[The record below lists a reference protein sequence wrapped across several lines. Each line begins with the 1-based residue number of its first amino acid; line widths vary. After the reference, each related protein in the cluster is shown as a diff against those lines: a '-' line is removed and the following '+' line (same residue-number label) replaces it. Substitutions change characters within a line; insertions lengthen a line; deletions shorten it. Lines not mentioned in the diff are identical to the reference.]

1 MTLKHVVAPLME
13 VAGKLYGG
21 RVPSLTAN
29 LGEYFR
35 DVYDHLYRVNA
46 AIENMREMLQTAI
59 SVSFTLINL
68 AESETTK
75 RLAAWGAL
83 ITIPTLIAG
92 VYGMNFELMPEL
104 KWAFGYPFALGLMVA
119 VDTYLIYRFKKA
131 RWL

>member
-1 MTLKHVVAPLME
+1 VGPLME

-21 RVPSLTAN
+21 RVPMLCAG

-35 DVYDHLYRVNA
+35 DVYDHLNRVNA
-46 AIENMREMLQTAI
+46 AVEQMREMLQTAI

-68 AESETTK
+68 SESETTK

-92 VYGMNFELMPEL
+92 VYGMNFEHMPEL
-104 KWAFGYPFALGLMVA
+104 KWAFGYPFAIGIMVA
-119 VDTYLIYRFKKA
+119 IDAYLAYRFRKA
-131 RWL
+131 GWL